1 MGKENRNFPR
11 TPVSMNIRLSESG
24 DDMSIKFDISNL
36 SEGGV
41 FVKSSILWEPEQEFD
56 LSFKLP
62 GSDKEIKAKGKVAR
76 SEDTYS
82 IFVPHEDDSS
92 IPGMGIKFIE
102 ISEED
107 KALIREFVESLEKD

>member
-1 MGKENRNFPR
+1 MSRENRNFTR

-41 FVKSSILWEPEQEFD
+41 FVKSSILWEPDQEFD
-56 LSFKLP
+56 LSFTLP
-62 GSDKEIKAKGKVAR
+62 GQDKEIKAKGKVVR
-76 SEDTYS
+76 SDDKYS
-82 IFVPHEDDSS
+82 IFLSQETDSS

-107 KALIREFVESLEKD
+107 TALIKEFIESLKED

>member
-1 MGKENRNFPR
+1 MSRENRNFTR
-11 TPVSMNIRLSESG
+11 TPVSMKIRLSESG

-41 FVKSSILWEPEQEFD
+41 FVKSSILWEPDQEFD
-56 LSFKLP
+56 LAFTLP
-62 GSDKEIKAKGKVAR
+62 GQDKEITAKGKVAR
-76 SEDTYS
+76 SDDTYS
-82 IFVPHEDDSS
+82 IFVPEESDSS

-107 KALIREFVESLEKD
+107 KQLIKKFLESFD